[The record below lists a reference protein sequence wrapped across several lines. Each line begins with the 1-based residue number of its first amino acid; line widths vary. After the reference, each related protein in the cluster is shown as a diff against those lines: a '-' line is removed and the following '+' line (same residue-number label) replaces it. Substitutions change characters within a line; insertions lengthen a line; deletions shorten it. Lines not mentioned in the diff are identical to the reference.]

1 MKEGLMETNY
11 RDIVIK
17 ALADK
22 IAALEKDIVILKWE
36 LEKARRENEALRVH
50 DENHA

>member
-1 MKEGLMETNY
+1 METNY

-36 LEKARRENEALRVH
+36 LEKARRDNEALRTH
-50 DENHA
+50 GENQA